1 MVSYRYTKG
10 RFLATKLQ
18 DGMLNFYD
26 LDSKE
31 QELVNAFESQQS
43 AKSLDRLL
51 EQKRPPY
58 RGVGTEFNISNA
70 ERPVEQKRPPY
81 RSAGAEVEP

>member
-10 RFLATKLQ
+10 RTLATKVQ
-18 DGMLNFYD
+18 VGIVNFHD

-31 QELVNAFESQQS
+31 QQLVEAFETRQV
-43 AKSLDRLL
+43 AKALDRLL

-58 RGVGTEFNISNA
+58 RG
-70 ERPVEQKRPPY
+70 
-81 RSAGAEVEP
+81 AGMEVQH

>member
-10 RFLATKLQ
+10 RTLATKVQ
-18 DGMLNFYD
+18 DKIVNFYD

-31 QELVNAFESQQS
+31 QELVEAFETRQS
-43 AKSLDRLL
+43 AKALDRLL

-58 RGVGTEFNISNA
+58 RGTGI
-70 ERPVEQKRPPY
+70 
-81 RSAGAEVEP
+81 EVQH

>member
-10 RFLATKLQ
+10 RTLATKVQ
-18 DGMLNFYD
+18 DGIVNFYD

-31 QELVNAFESQQS
+31 QELVEAFETRQS
-43 AKSLDRLL
+43 AKTLDRLL

-58 RGVGTEFNISNA
+58 R
-70 ERPVEQKRPPY
+70 
-81 RSAGAEVEP
+81 SAT

>member
-10 RFLATKLQ
+10 RTLSTKVQ
-18 DGMLNFYD
+18 DRIVNFYD

-31 QELVNAFESQQS
+31 QELVEAFETRQS
-43 AKSLDRLL
+43 AKALDRLL

-58 RGVGTEFNISNA
+58 R
-70 ERPVEQKRPPY
+70 
-81 RSAGAEVEP
+81 SAA